1 MFSEWLIPMILT
13 PALALAAVVIPLAI
27 YSRRQPEEETPVQ
40 ARSAAHVAAATDANE
55 DPIPLDTL
63 IASFPTH
70 EAHSG
75 HMPEALHGDEEDWPP
90 TETAEGWITG

>member
-1 MFSEWLIPMILT
+1 MILT

-27 YSRRQPEEETPVQ
+27 YSRRPPEQETPVQ
-40 ARSAAHVAAATDANE
+40 ARLVARATAAATSGE

-63 IASFPTH
+63 IASFPAH

-75 HMPEALHGDEEDWPP
+75 HVPPALQNDEEGWPP
-90 TETAEGWITG
+90 VETAEGWVAG